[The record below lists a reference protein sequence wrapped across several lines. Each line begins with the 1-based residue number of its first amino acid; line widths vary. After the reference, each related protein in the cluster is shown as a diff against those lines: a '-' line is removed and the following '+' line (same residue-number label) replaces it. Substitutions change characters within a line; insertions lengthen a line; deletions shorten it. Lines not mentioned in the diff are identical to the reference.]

1 MKRFEVVIKRIREER
16 IVFDAEDREA
26 AMEVALELAED
37 EPDLFSLWHEDI
49 DVLDAE
55 EVLLDEDDI

>member
-26 AMEVALELAED
+26 AMQVALELAED

-49 DVLDAE
+49 NVLDAE